1 VVRLRGVVRQRL
13 IGRRRGRVPLNKPEI
28 EGIVRNKG
36 KSKTSVKKIWRSL
49 PPTRAGAAP
58 FCLVGGAA
66 PVVAAR
72 HGSWGCA
79 GDWEKKA

>member
-1 VVRLRGVVRQRL
+1 M
-13 IGRRRGRVPLNKPEI
+13 
-28 EGIVRNKG
+28 
-36 KSKTSVKKIWRSL
+36 KKRWRSL

-66 PVVAAR
+66 PVVAVR

-79 GDWEKKA
+79 SDWEKKLEVSEDLKAKGLVKSWGHLQFYL